1 MSKIDSMWIF
11 QKLSLGLALVN
22 GVALAMMDKK
32 ITAAE
37 IVNLMNTLL
46 SGVADDLKVNLGDL
60 QIVENADG
68 SMSIVLSKELV
79 EKLNFKV

>member
-1 MSKIDSMWIF
+1 MWIF